1 MNYLDL
7 FLAIPLIWAAYKGF
21 SKGLVFSAASL
32 LALIL
37 GIYGAIHFS
46 WVAEISIQQWF
57 DMDPRYLPFAAFTLT
72 FLIIVI
78 LIHLISFVI
87 DKLIR
92 AVALGFVNR
101 LGGLLFNTLKVAFIL
116 SVLISMVDYLGSM
129 HSFIPEEQKERSL
142 LYKPLSAF
150 APAVFPYLR
159 IEELEKRYE
168 DWNPQTKEV
177 AYDPIDS
184 SSGLSR

>member
-21 SKGLVFSAASL
+21 NKGFVFSAASL
-32 LALIL
+32 MALIL

-46 WVAEISIQQWF
+46 WYAEASIQDWF
-57 DMDPRYLPFAAFTLT
+57 RMDPRYLPFAAFTLT
-72 FLIIVI
+72 FVVIVI
-78 LIHLISFVI
+78 LIHLIAFAA
-87 DKLIR
+87 DKLIK

-101 LGGLLFNTLKVAFIL
+101 LAGLIFNTLKVAFIL
-116 SVLISMVDYLGSM
+116 SVLISMADYLGSM
-129 HSFIPEEQKERSL
+129 HSFIPEEQKEQSL

-159 IEELEKRYE
+159 MEELEKRYE
-168 DWNPQTKEV
+168 DWNPQLKEV
-177 AYDPIDS
+177 ACYPIDN
-184 SSGLSR
+184 SSGISR